1 MKWTTIN
8 DFVLFYKVAVFK
20 TSSIFLSTLQKN
32 PSKCTQKVMQRKR
45 STVHDAFLPGYS
57 GVQKVPQRVD
67 VIASA
72 SEHKDSEGDVKL
84 EERLKPDRKLKKED
98 SDDDFIDDGEASE
111 EEPSSEEDE
120 SPLVK
125 KSRGRKAASTIVKK
139 WNEWAERLISNEEG
153 SERLGQNIQ
162 SHKIIYISF

>member
-1 MKWTTIN
+1 M
-8 DFVLFYKVAVFK
+8 AVFK

-32 PSKCTQKVMQRKR
+32 PGKCTEKVIQRK
-45 STVHDAFLPGYS
+45 SSAVHDAFLPGYS

-67 VIASA
+67 VVASA
-72 SEHKDSEGDVKL
+72 SEDKDSEGDVKL

-125 KSRGRKAASTIVKK
+125 KKSRGRRAASTIVKK

-162 SHKIIYISF
+162 PYNIIIHLFLKANS

>member
-1 MKWTTIN
+1 MN
-8 DFVLFYKVAVFK
+8 DFVLFDKVAVFK
-20 TSSIFLSTLQKN
+20 TSSIFVSTLQKN
-32 PSKCTQKVMQRKR
+32 PGKCTEKVIQTK
-45 STVHDAFLPGYS
+45 SSAVHDAFLPGYS

-67 VIASA
+67 VLASA
-72 SEHKDSEGDVKL
+72 SEHNGSEGDVKL

-139 WNEWAERLISNEEG
+139 WNEWAESLISNEEG